1 MEAAPAG
8 PPAVSVVVPA
18 YGAGERLAR
27 CLAAVERELAAAR
40 PALAAEVVVADDA
53 TPGGLPG
60 ALRRRHPRV
69 RWVRGARNLGFGG
82 NANRGV
88 RAARADV
95 VCLLNSDMYVGPG
108 WFDDCLAAFDDP
120 ALFAVS
126 GRIREPGDRNEGYK
140 ELVLDGAHVELRGYP
155 DPHPL
160 CDAPAPI
167 PYASGGGSFFRR
179 RTFAALGGFD
189 PAFAPY
195 YWEDVDLGWRAW
207 RHGYRIL
214 YDPRRRLDHDH
225 QGTIGAL
232 PPGSVRRVYR
242 RGQRLFVLRNQTR
255 VRLPRL
261 LWRTSLRPG
270 LSCLLRLRTRH
281 AALLFADV
289 GALPGILRARRAGF
303 RFREHPLPL
312 PPRGA
317 AAPAPVAGSATRP

>member
-1 MEAAPAG
+1 MQAATAD
-8 PPAVSVVVPA
+8 PPAVSVVIPA
-18 YGAGERLAR
+18 YGADERLGR

-40 PALAAEVVVADDA
+40 PALPAEVVVADDA
-53 TPGGLPG
+53 TPSGLPE

-69 RWVRGARNLGFGG
+69 RWVRGPRNLGFGG

-95 VCLLNSDMYVGPG
+95 VCLLNSDMYVRAG
-108 WFDDCLAAFDDP
+108 WFDDCLRAFDDP
-120 ALFAVS
+120 AVFAVC

-155 DPHPL
+155 DRHPL
-160 CDAPAPI
+160 CDVPAPI

-179 RTFAALGGFD
+179 GAFTALGGFD

-214 YDPRRRLDHDH
+214 YDPRRRVEHDH

-232 PPGSVRRVYR
+232 PPGRVRRVYR

-255 VRLPRL
+255 VGLQLL

-270 LSCLLRLRTRH
+270 LSHLLRLRTRH
-281 AALLFADV
+281 AAVLFADV
-289 GALPGILRARRAGF
+289 GALPGILRARRAASPE
-303 RFREHPLPL
+303 RLS
-312 PPRGA
+312 PPRPGA
-317 AAPAPVAGSATRP
+317 VLSDGVPETATRS